1 MGLLCSLLK
10 TSLAPKAKLHKILL
24 YCGLAILFI
33 GLGSWWIVA
42 QISLRAQIV
51 RDDPDQILHNPL
63 LAQTAINTGRKVYN
77 EQCASCHGPKAQGDT
92 TIGAPNLA
100 DHDFLYGSGTVAEIE
115 QIVLYGIRSGD
126 SRGWNLASMPA
137 FGTANPYAGYKIN
150 SLMPSQIDD
159 VAAYIRHISHQA
171 ADPAAVER
179 GRAQFK
185 TAGCW
190 DCHGPDGGGDTS
202 IGAPNLT
209 DKIWLY
215 GDGSIDAI
223 KTTITYGR
231 HGEMPAFTG
240 RITPFQV
247 RSVSVYIASLSQA
260 SQPEKNNARRP

>member
-10 TSLAPKAKLHKILL
+10 TNLMPKAKLHRILF
-24 YCGLAILFI
+24 YGGLAILFV
-33 GLGSWWIVA
+33 GLGSWWSVVRF
-42 QISLRAQIV
+42 SLRAQIV
-51 RDDPDQILHNPL
+51 RGDPEQILHNPR
-63 LAQTAINTGRKVYN
+63 LAPMAVSAGRTVYKA
-77 EQCASCHGPKAQGDT
+77 QCASCHGSEAQGDN

-100 DHDFLYGSGTVAEIE
+100 DHDFLYGSGAVAEIE

-137 FGTANPYAGYKIN
+137 FGTAIPYSNYKMN
-150 SLMPSQIDD
+150 SLTPSEIDD
-159 VAAYIRHISHQA
+159 AAAYIRHISHQA

-185 TAGCW
+185 AAGCW

-247 RSVSVYIASLSQA
+247 RSVSLYIASLSQA
-260 SQPEKNNARRP
+260 SQLEKNDARRP